1 MSKVKLLDS
10 VMLHSGVVSLRK
22 DRFLLRGR
30 LVEKDI
36 VEHQPSVGIVPI
48 VEERT
53 VLLVT
58 QYRRAAGKTLLE
70 IPAGKIEKGE
80 TPARAAA
87 REMAE
92 EIGYRGNLKPLMNWY
107 LAPGYD
113 TEFMQVFV
121 ATGLRKIK
129 RGPLDDDEDIVVKK
143 LSLDASLRKCFKGEI
158 QDCKTVAALLAYS
171 HMKLQMTSP
180 PAEPAWH

>member
-1 MSKVKLLDS
+1 MSRVRLLDS
-10 VMLHSGVVSLRK
+10 VELHSGVVSLRK
-22 DRFLLRGR
+22 DRFSLNGR
-30 LVEKDI
+30 IVEKEV

-48 VEERT
+48 VDDKF

-58 QYRRAAGKTLLE
+58 QYRRAAEKTLLE

-80 TPARAAA
+80 TAAKAAA

-92 EIGYRGNLKPLMNWY
+92 EIGYTGTLKPLMGWY

-113 TEFMQVFV
+113 TEFMRVFV

-129 RGPLDDDEDIVVKK
+129 RGQLDDDEDIAVRK
-143 LSLDASLRKCFKGEI
+143 LSLDSSLRKCFNGEI
-158 QDCKTVAALLAYS
+158 RDCKTVAALLAYR
-171 HMKLQMTSP
+171 HTLQSGS
-180 PAEPAWH
+180 

>member
-1 MSKVKLLDS
+1 MSRVRLFESKL
-10 VMLHSGVVSLRK
+10 LHSGVVSLRRDK
-22 DRFLLRGR
+22 FSLNGR
-30 LVEKDI
+30 IVEKDI

-48 VEERT
+48 IDGSNI
-53 VLLVT
+53 LLIT
-58 QYRRAAGKTLLE
+58 QYRRAAAKTLLE

-80 TPARAAA
+80 TPAQAAA

-92 EIGYRGNLKPLMNWY
+92 EIGYRGILKPLLSWY

-129 RGPLDDDEDIVVKK
+129 RGQLDDDEDIAVRK
-143 LSLDASLRKCFKGEI
+143 LSLQSSLRKCFTGEI
-158 QDCKTVAALLAYS
+158 QDCKTVASLLAYD
-171 HMKLQMTSP
+171 HLRN
-180 PAEPAWH
+180 AG

>member
-1 MSKVKLLDS
+1 MVKVKLLDS
-10 VMLHSGVVSLRK
+10 VKLHTGVVSMRK
-22 DRFLLRGR
+22 DRFLLDGR
-30 LVEKDI
+30 VVEKDI

-48 VEERT
+48 VDSNF

-80 TPARAAA
+80 NPRQAAS

-92 EIGYRGNLKPLMNWY
+92 EIGYAGRLKPLMSWY

-121 ATGLRKIK
+121 ATGLRNIK
-129 RGPLDDDEDIVVKK
+129 RGQLDDDEDIVVKK
-143 LSLDASLRKCFKGEI
+143 LSLKACIRKCYSGEI
-158 QDCKTVAALLAYS
+158 QDCKTVAALLAYQRYS
-171 HMKLQMTSP
+171 QSS
-180 PAEPAWH
+180 